1 MTPCCW
7 CFPLQLEGRDYLQEE
22 AANCNRHQQCRK
34 TSNPTTLRH
43 ISIGQRMAVQLW
55 RTFRVGSLH
64 VVGVNTNTTDFME
77 VTSDVKQH
85 GTEQS
90 DVGVYIRWV

>member
-1 MTPCCW
+1 MTPYCW
-7 CFPLQLEGRDYLQEE
+7 SFPLQLESRDYFQEE
-22 AANCNRHQQCRK
+22 AANCNRDQQCRK

-43 ISIGQRMAVQLW
+43 ISIGQRMTIQLW

-64 VVGVNTNTTDFME
+64 VVGVNTNTTAFME

-85 GTEQS
+85 GT
-90 DVGVYIRWV
+90 